1 VLDSNTP
8 LLGRDDE
15 RDVVDRWL
23 RSDERALTVLG
34 PAGVGKSTLV
44 RRCVDDW
51 IALVPDVRRV
61 RVELASIARPEDAL
75 ALIARAIDR
84 PLAHERDAIGW
95 IGEGLALVPTLL
107 EVHDAERAS
116 TVLSAAISQWIEL
129 APELRAALT
138 SRVELPLGEGAQ
150 RVVRLAP
157 LVIDADPEHAMQ
169 SAAVTMFVDRCA
181 RHGVTIE
188 RSAAVVALVRAL
200 DGLPLA
206 IELAAARSTLMTP
219 EAMLRWVHQP
229 FELLRDP
236 ARTRRAQPHAALE
249 HEIAATVALLD
260 PPAQRAFAACAILRE
275 TITAESLADAGISH
289 AIDALHTL
297 RAASLVYDAE
307 DAWLAMR
314 GVRMLASIR
323 AFAQRALEQ
332 RADREAL
339 ADALAHAHARRAAEW
354 LPALRGTHSDEAE
367 RAVLFAR
374 GDLIASAQRW
384 IDRDAVE
391 PALVLLHAVL
401 LGSRRS
407 YDPSGLDALIDA
419 VEARLER
426 APLALQA
433 MTRAMLAQHAMRV
446 GRIMDAMRHAH
457 LLSSVAEQSGEP
469 RWIANALRSQG
480 TFLALQGRHDEATAL
495 FERARAH
502 AGSLHDELVWIER
515 ELAMIARKRGDWR
528 RGIDGI
534 ERAIEHARAVH
545 PRALADVL
553 VDAAAIALDAGEDER
568 AQHHLSRGEA
578 AILEAHA
585 ERSRLPV
592 VYALLR
598 GRAAH
603 ARGAIDE
610 AMRCY
615 RESATSAQRHGDPM
629 LLRASRLYEAIAVWE
644 SGSIRA
650 AVERLREEL
659 AAMHALERTHWAWLA
674 AMLGAGEAM
683 LDNRISAQ
691 RAIDEAVAELRDS
704 GAQAMALAAELCRG
718 FVEDATRGAVI
729 DQARKSPLASAV
741 EVRITLRL
749 LSDSRGDA
757 RVERRAT
764 VRVDPLLR
772 WFAVDQGARASCAK
786 RPTMRAILRA
796 LIEAHEQR
804 PGTIVTRAQ
813 LLDAGW
819 PHERMAE
826 RSAQRRIEVMISR
839 MRELGLRDV
848 LETDLGGYRLRADC
862 VIER

>member
-1 VLDSNTP
+1 MLDSPTP
-8 LLGRDDE
+8 LIGRDDE
-15 RDVVDRWL
+15 RAIVDRWL
-23 RSDERALTVLG
+23 RSDARALSVIG

-44 RRCVDDW
+44 RRCIEDW
-51 IALVPDVRRV
+51 SALAPDVRRV

-75 ALIARAIDR
+75 VLIARAIDR
-84 PLAHERDAIGW
+84 PLPHERDAIGW

-116 TVLSAAISQWIEL
+116 TVLSAAVSQWIEL
-129 APELRAALT
+129 APELRVALS
-138 SRVELPLGEGAQ
+138 SRLELSLDEGAP
-150 RVVRLAP
+150 RVVRLGP
-157 LVIDADPEHAMQ
+157 LAIDEDPERAMQ
-169 SAAVTMFVDRCA
+169 SAAVTMFIERCA

-236 ARTRRAQPHAALE
+236 AKVRRAQPHAALE

-260 PPAQRAFAACAILRE
+260 PPTQRAFAACALVRE
-275 TITAESLADAGISH
+275 TITAESLADAGIPH
-289 AIDALHTL
+289 AIDALQTL
-297 RAASLVYDAE
+297 RAASLVYDVE
-307 DAWLAMR
+307 DRALAMR

-323 AFAQRALEQ
+323 AFAQGALER

-339 ADALAHAHARRAAEW
+339 ADALASAHARRAAEW
-354 LPALRGTHSDEAE
+354 LPSLRGARSDEAE

-384 IDRDAVE
+384 IDRDALE
-391 PALVLLHAVL
+391 PALALLHAVL
-401 LGSRRS
+401 LGSRRAN
-407 YDPSGLDALIDA
+407 DPSGLDALIDA
-419 VEARLER
+419 VESRLDR

-433 MTRAMLAQHAMRV
+433 MTHAMLAQHALRCGRV
-446 GRIMDAMRHAH
+446 MDAMRHAH
-457 LLSSVAEQSGEP
+457 VLSGVAEASGEP
-469 RWIANALRSQG
+469 RWLASALRNQG
-480 TFLALQGRHDEATAL
+480 TFLALQGQHDEATAL
-495 FERARAH
+495 LERARTH
-502 AGSLHDELVWIER
+502 AASCGDELVWIER
-515 ELAMIARKRGDWR
+515 ELAMIARKRGQWLR
-528 RGIDGI
+528 AIEGI

-592 VYALLR
+592 VYALMR

-610 AMRCY
+610 ATRRY

-644 SGSIRA
+644 SGSLRA
-650 AVERLREEL
+650 AIERLREEL

-683 LDNRISAQ
+683 LENRTSAQ
-691 RAIDEAVAELRDS
+691 RAIDEAVAQLRGS
-704 GAQAMALAAELCRG
+704 GAEAMALAAELCRG
-718 FVEDATRGAVI
+718 FVEHAARDAMI
-729 DQARKSPLASAV
+729 ARARTSPLASAV

-749 LSDSRGDA
+749 LSDSREHA
-757 RVERRAT
+757 RAERRAT

-772 WFAVDQGARASCAK
+772 WFAVDQGERASCAK

-796 LIEAHEQR
+796 LIDAHEQR

-819 PHERMAE
+819 PDERMAE